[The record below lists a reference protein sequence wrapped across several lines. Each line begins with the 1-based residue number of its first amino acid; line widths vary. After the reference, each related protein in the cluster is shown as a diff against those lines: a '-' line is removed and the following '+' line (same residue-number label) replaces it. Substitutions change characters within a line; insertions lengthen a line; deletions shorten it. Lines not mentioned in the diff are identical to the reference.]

1 VVAPPEAAS
10 GSSAMATSDINATLS
25 DREFDQFREM
35 IFRIAGISLAD
46 SKKPLVA
53 GRLHRRLRHFGLAS
67 YAEYFKLLGQQP
79 DELQTAVDLLTT
91 NETHFF
97 REPKHFEFLR
107 QRVLPGHDGVRPL
120 RIWSAASSS
129 GQEAYSLAMVLS
141 DALGGS
147 PWEVFGSDISTR
159 VLAQARSGQY
169 DLGQAH
175 EIPKAYLQTYCLK
188 GVGSQDGTFIIDP
201 EVKKRVSFRQI
212 NLNERLPDVG
222 VFDVIFLRNVLIYF
236 QPETK
241 RTVVRRLLD
250 KLRPGGWFVVGHSES
265 LNGIVDGLRV
275 EAASVYRKP

>member
-1 VVAPPEAAS
+1 
-10 GSSAMATSDINATLS
+10 MANGDINATLS
-25 DREFDQFREM
+25 DREFAQFQEM

-53 GRLHRRLRHFGLAS
+53 GRLHKRLRHHGLPS
-67 YAEYFKLLGQQP
+67 YADYFRLLGQRK

-107 QRVLPGHDGVRPL
+107 HRILAKHDGPRPF

-129 GQEAYSLAMVLS
+129 GQEAYSMAML
-141 DALGGS
+141 LTETMGER
-147 PWEVFGSDISTR
+147 PWEVFGSDISTK
-159 VLAQARSGQY
+159 VLAQARAGQY
-169 DLGQAH
+169 DMNQAH
-175 EIPKAYLQTYCLK
+175 EIPKPYLQNYCLK
-188 GVGSQDGTFIIDP
+188 GVGSQDGTFVIDP
-201 EVKKRVSFRQI
+201 ALKKRVSFGQI
-212 NLNERLPDVG
+212 NLNERLPEVG
-222 VFDVIFLRNVLIYF
+222 QFDVIFLRNVLIYF

-241 RTVVRRLLD
+241 RGVVARLLE

-265 LNGIVDGLRV
+265 LNGIVTGLQT

>member
-1 VVAPPEAAS
+1 MVA
-10 GSSAMATSDINATLS
+10 SAVNAHLN
-25 DREFDQFREM
+25 DREFAQFRDM

-53 GRLHRRLRHFGLAS
+53 GRLNRRLRHYGLSS
-67 YAEYFKLLGQQP
+67 YGAYFDLLGQKQ

-97 REPKHFEFLR
+97 REPRHFDFLR
-107 QRVLPGHDGVRPL
+107 QRVLPRHDRSRPL

-129 GQEAYSLAMVLS
+129 GQEAYSLAMLLT
-141 DALGGS
+141 DELGEA

-159 VLAQARSGQY
+159 VLAQARAGQY

-175 EIPKAYLQTYCLK
+175 EIPKAYLQAYCLK
-188 GVGSQDGTFIIDP
+188 GIGSQDGTFMIDP
-201 EVKKRVSFRQI
+201 VLKKRVSFRQI

-222 VFDVIFLRNVLIYF
+222 MFDVIFLRNVLIYF

-241 RTVVRRLLD
+241 RAVVARLLD
-250 KLRPGGWFVVGHSES
+250 KLRPGGCFVVGHSES
-265 LNGIVDGLRV
+265 LNGIASGVHA